1 MSGRSRRSTTD
12 CRPGLVDQ
20 PRKKRTTAEVQEDEN
35 RSNLAASARTKATE
49 LAHSS
54 AVGRVA
60 TKEDEMVREDQEVR
74 D

>member
-1 MSGRSRRSTTD
+1 
-12 CRPGLVDQ
+12 VDQ
-20 PRKKRTTAEVQEDEN
+20 PRKKRTTAEIQEEEN
-35 RSNLAASARTKATE
+35 RLTLAANARTKATE

-74 D
+74 K